1 MCVCGTCLLFAF
13 ETFSPYSL
21 YSALLNF
28 IDINLGSFFKPILF
42 LLDNFGKVFQKTF
55 KRNKFSFCFFVT
67 MCLWYIY
74 LFQMKPFHL
83 FNLIWSENCSFS
95 SSCCCCYVLYILI
108 FLPVFVFWSILDTSN
123 TRKTKTNKTLTKSI
137 WESIILLFCF
147 VLFCFFVI
155 SKKQKQNTFICYP

>member
-1 MCVCGTCLLFAF
+1 
-13 ETFSPYSL
+13 
-21 YSALLNF
+21 
-28 IDINLGSFFKPILF
+28 
-42 LLDNFGKVFQKTF
+42 
-55 KRNKFSFCFFVT
+55 

-137 WESIILLFCF
+137 WESIILL
-147 VLFCFFVI
+147 LFFRNFQNKIHSFVI
-155 SKKQKQNTFICYP
+155 RREKNKRIVRGWKTSELSGCYFHTIILSGNNKTKQINWWTDMSQRNLRQEK